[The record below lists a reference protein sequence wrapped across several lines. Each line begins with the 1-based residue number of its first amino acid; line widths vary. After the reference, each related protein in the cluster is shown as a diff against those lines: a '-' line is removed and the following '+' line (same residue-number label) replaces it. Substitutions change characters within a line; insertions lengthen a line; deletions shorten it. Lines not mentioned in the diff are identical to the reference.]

1 MLCGGNEDTYRKI
14 LVKFRDMQAASPQ
27 RIQAALSV
35 GDLATVERE
44 AHTLRGMAGNIG
56 AEAVQTAVGVL
67 ENAIKQGAD
76 PAAAL
81 SALDKTLAA
90 LIECLAVIPSSTD
103 STQEGIALPSADLE
117 P

>member
-1 MLCGGNEDTYRKI
+1 
-14 LVKFRDMQAASPQ
+14 MQAASPQ

-81 SALDKTLAA
+81 SALG
-90 LIECLAVIPSSTD
+90 E
-103 STQEGIALPSADLE
+103 LPCHASDDRVSAT
-117 P
+117 